1 MDKTDILEFLK
12 TIASIVLQTLFIFYI
27 DKLANSLMIA
37 IVAYVVQFIVWNQIA
52 INHVLDKTGLDITNP
67 NHFEEISRYAIEEKN
82 RLWPWIAVSWLIVP
96 TMYELLKIVMTTY

>member
-1 MDKTDILEFLK
+1 MDKTNILEFLK

-52 INHVLDKTGLDITNP
+52 INHVLDKTSLDINNP
-67 NHFEEISRYAIEEKN
+67 NHIEEISRYAIEEKN

-96 TMYELLKIVMTTY
+96 TMYELMKIVMTTY

>member
-1 MDKTDILEFLK
+1 MQMDKTDILEFLK

-67 NHFEEISRYAIEEKN
+67 NHF
-82 RLWPWIAVSWLIVP
+82 
-96 TMYELLKIVMTTY
+96 